1 VANLKSKQ
9 RTQADRP
16 GLRFGILGSGSRGNT
31 ALIECGRTLLMLDSG
46 FSARETAMRF
56 ERHDRDYRHLDA
68 ILITHEHSDHCRGV
82 ASCAR
87 RFGVPVWMTAGTYAA
102 IKDQFDAT
110 MDVRLINPHERF
122 AIGDVEVHPFPVP
135 HDAREPC
142 QFAFSDGN
150 SRLGF
155 LTDIG
160 SITAH
165 VVDMLRDCDAL
176 VLECNHDARMLRD
189 GPYPPSLKTRIAGEH
204 GHLENAAAAR
214 LLSQILSPRLRY
226 VAAAHLSE
234 TNNTPALARAALA
247 RAMDCEPEWIDVA
260 EQDEGLAFYNISEV
274 WV

>member
-1 VANLKSKQ
+1 MAIQKSKQ
-9 RTQADRP
+9 RTQAARP

-56 ERHDRDYRHLDA
+56 ERHDRDHDRLSA

-87 RFGVPVWMTAGTYAA
+87 RFGVPVWMTAGTFYAL
-102 IKDQFDAT
+102 KDQFDDT
-110 MDVRLINPHERF
+110 VDIRLINPHDRF
-122 AIGDVEVHPFPVP
+122 VIGDIEVQPFPVP

-142 QFAFSDGN
+142 QFVFSDGD

-165 VVDMLRDCDAL
+165 VVDMLSDCDAL
-176 VLECNHDARMLRD
+176 VLECNHELDLLLN
-189 GPYPPSLKTRIAGEH
+189 GGYPRWLKERIAGPL
-204 GHLENAAAAR
+204 GHLDNGAAAQ
-214 LLSQILSPRLRY
+214 LLGAIDRSRLRH
-226 VAAAHLSE
+226 VIAAHLSQQ
-234 TNNTPALARAALA
+234 NNRPDLACRALAAVLG
-247 RAMDCEPEWIDVA
+247 CGVEEISVA
-260 EQDEGLAFYNISEV
+260 TQEDGFGWRELR
-274 WV
+274 

>member
-1 VANLKSKQ
+1 MAIRKSKH
-9 RTQADRP
+9 RTQADRA
-16 GLRFGILGSGSRGNT
+16 GLRFAILGSGSRGNT

-46 FSARETAMRF
+46 FSARETVTRIA
-56 ERHDRDYRHLDA
+56 RHDREHDMLSA
-68 ILITHEHSDHCRGV
+68 ILITHEHGDHCRGV

-87 RFGVPVWMTAGTYAA
+87 RFGVPVWMTAGTYSAL
-102 IKDQFDAT
+102 KGQFDA
-110 MDVRLINPHERF
+110 DADIRLINPHERF
-122 AIGDVEVHPFPVP
+122 AIGDIEVQPFPVP

-142 QFAFSDGN
+142 QFVFSDGDT
-150 SRLGF
+150 RLGF

-160 SITAH
+160 SITSH
-165 VVDMLRDCDAL
+165 VVDMLSDCDAL

-189 GPYPPSLKTRIAGEH
+189 GPYPPSLKARIAGEH
-204 GHLENAAAAR
+204 GHLENGAAAE
-214 LLSQILSPRLRY
+214 LLSQVVSPRLRY

-247 RAMDCEPEWIDVA
+247 RAMGCEPEWIDVA

>member
-1 VANLKSKQ
+1 
-9 RTQADRP
+9 
-16 GLRFGILGSGSRGNT
+16 
-31 ALIECGRTLLMLDSG
+31 MLDSG
-46 FSARETAMRF
+46 FSARETALRF
-56 ERHDRDYRHLDA
+56 ERHDRDHDQLSA

-87 RFGVPVWMTAGTYAA
+87 RFGVPVWMTAGTFAA
-102 IKDQFDAT
+102 LKGQFDA
-110 MDVRLINPHERF
+110 DADIHLINPHERF
-122 AIGDVEVHPFPVP
+122 AIGDIEVHPFPVP

-189 GPYPPSLKTRIAGEH
+189 GPYPPSLKARIAGEH
-204 GHLENAAAAR
+204 GHLENGVAAR
-214 LLSQILSPRLRY
+214 LLSQIASPRLRY

-247 RAMDCEPEWIDVA
+247 HAMGCEPEWIDVA
-260 EQDEGLAFYNISEV
+260 EQDEGLAFYNVSQV